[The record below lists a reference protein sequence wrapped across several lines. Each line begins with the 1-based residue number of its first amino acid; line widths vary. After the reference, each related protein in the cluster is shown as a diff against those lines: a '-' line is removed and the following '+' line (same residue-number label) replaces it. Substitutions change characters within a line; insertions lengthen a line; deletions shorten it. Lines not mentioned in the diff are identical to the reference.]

1 MDDFDVS
8 CHMVIIL
15 FKSPIEKHS
24 FSNTQNTNSR
34 LMDSYGSTG
43 MESFQHCIDLME
55 LNLTT

>member
-1 MDDFDVS
+1 
-8 CHMVIIL
+8 MVIIL